1 MNVSHAFATR
11 TNPGSAECNTHI
23 QPPPGMGHSTSIS
36 SHILGQYFSPQ
47 STFTFHSQLMAPKLA
62 LLGLPISVFRLILDL
77 LERSD
82 IDTFRL
88 TSRACSYACEPVV
101 FRNVTIHDRTSMA
114 YAINEDICDRL
125 GNSKDALSHHVRH
138 LQIGPLTKEDRC
150 PSERALIRALNSLRN
165 LQDFS

>member
-1 MNVSHAFATR
+1 MCLLHL
-11 TNPGSAECNTHI
+11 
-23 QPPPGMGHSTSIS
+23 PPGPIRVAHDETSISNHRQAWEGHSTSIS
-36 SHILGQYFSPQ
+36 SHILGQYFSPH
-47 STFTFHSQLMAPKLA
+47 FTLIFYSQLMAPKLA
-62 LLGLPISVFRLILDL
+62 LLGLPLGVFRLILDL

-88 TSRACSYACEPVV
+88 ISRACSYACEPIV

-125 GNSKDALSHHVRH
+125 GNSKDALSHHVRP
-138 LQIGPLTKEDRC
+138 LQIGPLTKEDHC
-150 PSERALIRALNSLRN
+150 PSERVLVKALNSMQS